1 MSLVEIAT
9 HICGGADATAKPVGF
24 YAIYDR
30 YFGEFSG
37 QPIKMLELGVHVG
50 DSLKVWASYF
60 PEGTIIGLDLRE
72 SPDFSD
78 YSNIVFERGDQTDS
92 DRLKEICLTHAADGL
107 DIVLDD
113 ASHIGEHSAASY
125 RALFPYLKPGGL
137 YIIEDWGT
145 GYLDDWPD
153 GAHFQKFKSQSI
165 GGMIPMRIASH
176 DFGMVG
182 FVKSLV
188 DEVAGDHIKPTLH
201 GTPSQADTLSFI
213 HFYKQMAIL
222 KKC

>member
-1 MSLVEIAT
+1 MSLVEIAR
-9 HICGGADATAKPVGF
+9 HLCANADDTAKPLVL

-37 QPIKMLELGVHVG
+37 QPIKMLELGVYTG
-50 DSLKVWASYF
+50 ESLKVWASYF
-60 PEGTIIGLDLRE
+60 PQGTIIGLDLME
-72 SPDFSD
+72 SPDFSG
-78 YSNIVFERGDQTDS
+78 YPNIVFKRGDQTDS
-92 DRLKEICLTHAADGL
+92 DRLKEICLTYAADGL

-113 ASHIGEHSAASY
+113 ASHIGQHSAASY
-125 RALFPYLKPGGL
+125 KALFPHLKPGGL

-153 GAHFQKFKSQSI
+153 GSHFQKFHSEAIAGQ
-165 GGMIPMRIASH
+165 IPKRIASH

-188 DEVAGDHIKPTLH
+188 DEVAGDHIKPTLR
-201 GTPSQADTLSFI
+201 GNPSQPNTLSVI
-213 HFYKQMAIL
+213 HFHKETAIIR
-222 KKC
+222 KI

>member
-1 MSLVEIAT
+1 MSLVEIAGR
-9 HICGGADATAKPVGF
+9 ICADADAIAKPVGF

-37 QPIKMLELGVHVG
+37 LPIKMLELGVYTG
-50 DSLKVWASYF
+50 KSLKVWASYF
-60 PEGTIIGLDLRE
+60 PQGTIIGLDLGE

-78 YSNIVFERGDQTDS
+78 YPNIIFERGDQTDS
-92 DRLKEICLTHAADGL
+92 ERLREICLTHAAGGL

-113 ASHIGEHSAASY
+113 ASHVGQYSAASY

-153 GAHFQKFKSQSI
+153 GAHFQKFQSEAV
-165 GGMIPMRIASH
+165 GGQIPMRIASH

-182 FVKSLV
+182 FVKSLI
-188 DEVAGDHIKPTLH
+188 DQVAGDHVKPTLH
-201 GTPSQADTLSFI
+201 GIPSQSDTLSFI
-213 HFYKQMAIL
+213 HIYKQTAIIR
-222 KKC
+222 KA